1 MLGGDVNDILQ
12 STASMN
18 IIKNLNTGSQFVDLM
33 LSSIIMMYLGSIF
46 LYLKSF
52 FNFSNFLLNFSRYN
66 TLTIEGYR
74 TINLGPYCTKTQNIF
89 SMRFRALWYHIQ
101 TIQRDTHT
109 IKSIKEYPA
118 SGNPNDDDDN
128 GNPLP
133 AKFENDIYVV
143 NQKKSFEIKKNVWC
157 RVNIVEEDIEQHS
170 RNSGRAGAGTKLE
183 KITIDIYSK
192 KCSLTDLK
200 EDLDKITEKYMDN
213 LYIYRRD
220 KLFIYSLSSFKTN
233 SEGSCSIPAWN
244 ECRFISSK
252 NFNTIFFDQKQEL
265 LKKVNFFRDNKHWYD
280 EEGHP
285 HTLGIALH
293 GPPGTGKTSIIKC
306 LANYLNRN
314 LIVIPLSKI
323 KTQSQFHNCFF
334 DNEYNHKNAKC
345 GLSFNDK
352 IIVFEDID
360 CMSDIILEREK
371 KLSGEEGEKNI
382 TKEDLL
388 DTIKKGINS
397 DSFTR
402 EMVSFPDKRDDD
414 HLTLSYILNV
424 IDGIRE
430 TPGRVMIITSNH
442 YNKLDKAFTRPG
454 RIDISLEMC
463 NASVKT
469 IKNMVRHYYNE
480 DIRDDYLPH
489 IKGGIVSPAALINL
503 RFKAK
508 TADDY
513 CKLLLSDYF

>member
-1 MLGGDVNDILQ
+1 MLGEVNDILQ
-12 STASMN
+12 STANMN
-18 IIKNLNTGSQFVDLM
+18 IIKNLNTGSQFMDM
-33 LSSIIMMYLGSIF
+33 ILSSIIMMYLGSIL
-46 LYLKSF
+46 LYFKSF
-52 FNFSNFLLNFSRYN
+52 LNFSNFILNYSRYN

-74 TINLGPYCTKTQNIF
+74 TIILGPFCARTQNIF

-101 TIQRDTHT
+101 SIQRDTVT

-118 SGNPNDDDDN
+118 SGNPNDDDLD
-128 GNPLP
+128 GNTLP

-143 NQKKSFEIKKNVWC
+143 NQKKSFEIMKNVWC
-157 RVNIVEEDIEQHS
+157 RVNIAEEDIEPNS
-170 RNSGRAGAGTKLE
+170 RNGGRSGAGTKLE
-183 KITIDIYSK
+183 KITIDIYSS

-200 EDLDKITEKYMDN
+200 EYLDQITEKYMDN
-213 LYIYRRD
+213 LYMYRRD
-220 KLFIYSLSSFKTN
+220 KLFIYSLSSFKN
-233 SEGSCSIPAWN
+233 NNEGGSSIPAWN

-265 LKKVNFFRDNKHWYD
+265 LKKVNFFRDNKQWYD
-280 EEGHP
+280 AEGHP

-323 KTQSQFHNCFF
+323 RTQSQFHNCFF

-345 GLSFNDK
+345 GIPFNDK

-360 CMSDIILEREK
+360 CMSDIILERK
-371 KLSGEEGEKNI
+371 KAHEGEKNI
-382 TKEDLL
+382 TKEELL

-397 DSFTR
+397 DSFAR
-402 EMVSFPDKRDDD
+402 ETVSFPAKKDDD
-414 HLTLSYILNV
+414 QLTLSYILNV

-469 IKNMVRHYYNE
+469 IKNMVRHYYDEEIPE
-480 DIRDDYLPH
+480 DILPH
-489 IKGGIVSPAALINL
+489 IKGGVVSPAALINL

-508 TADDY
+508 TVDDY
-513 CKLLLSDYF
+513 CKLLLSDYFNV